1 MVEHLTD
8 NSESKAVEQDG
19 WASPVTR
26 LSVSDV
32 PEGATDI
39 NVSGNQ
45 IASPLQGFGQLWQKT
60 FRVRLEGSKLTPRQ
74 VIELWKANFIKFQP
88 DFNHFYANDGDLAP
102 GKVMFID
109 SRVPVVPNTQGVLPI
124 TTGVMILYADDTS
137 FTVITPE
144 GHPESGWN
152 TFSAYEEDGCTVA
165 QIQALTRATD
175 PIYEFGFRFMG
186 GTQMQDKTWTHV
198 LRALSKACG
207 VQAEVTLEKTLVDPR
222 LHWPAA
228 KNIWKN
234 AVFRTMFY
242 KLGTPVRWVRRQFGV
257 KMTQ

>member
-1 MVEHLTD
+1 MVEDVTD
-8 NSESKAVEQDG
+8 SSESAPRDQDG
-19 WASPVTR
+19 WAKPVSKI
-26 LSVSDV
+26 SVSDV
-32 PEGATDI
+32 PEGATDL

-45 IASPLQGFGQLWQKT
+45 VASPLQGFGQLWQKT
-60 FRVRLEGSKLTPRQ
+60 FRVRLTGCKLTPQQ
-74 VIELWKANFIKFQP
+74 VVELWKANFIKFQP
-88 DFNHFYANDGDLAP
+88 DFNHFYADEGTLEP

-109 SRVPVVPNTQGVLPI
+109 STVPVVPNTQSVLPI
-124 TTGVMILYADDTS
+124 TTGVMILYADDLS

-152 TFSAYEEDGCTVA
+152 TFSAYEENGCTVA
-165 QIQALTRATD
+165 QIQSLTRATD

-207 VQAEVTLEKTLVDPR
+207 VQADVTLEKTLVDPR
-222 LHWPAA
+222 LHWRAA
-228 KNIWKN
+228 KNLWKN
-234 AVFRTMFY
+234 AVFRTIFY
-242 KLGTPVRWVRRQFGV
+242 KIGSPVRWVRKQFGA